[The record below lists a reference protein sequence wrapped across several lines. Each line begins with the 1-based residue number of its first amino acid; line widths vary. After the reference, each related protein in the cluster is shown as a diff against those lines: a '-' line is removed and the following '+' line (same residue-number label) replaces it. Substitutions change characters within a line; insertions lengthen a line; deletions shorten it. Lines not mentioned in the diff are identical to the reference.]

1 MKIVITESQ
10 LKKIISENRPLTKS
24 EYEERVNKSL
34 ELAKNYPNPR
44 QFALDH
50 PKLWYFIRRND
61 LLDLV
66 FPNRKKYS
74 EDYTDEK
81 ALKIASRYATGIDLE
96 LDYPSLYRYLGKN
109 NLLKRAFPNA
119 DENATTS
126 IKYRGAVGSGNDDP
140 NSNPDVQKYFDYL
153 MDRASSYRDMKDV
166 KKRNPELYNKLRDLG
181 HDIHFDSQSDDI
193 MEQQTTNL
201 TVPEQTLL
209 GFLNQYLEVDND
221 FKDIP
226 MDELRKNLI
235 FGEKTVYPM
244 LKSLI
249 EKRKTGKKTYN
260 DKIFNAL
267 LKSMEQV
274 TTQEQRYQLF
284 KDAEKVG
291 DVTYNVQY

>member
-10 LKKIISENRPLTKS
+10 LRTII
-24 EYEERVNKSL
+24 
-34 ELAKNYPNPR
+34 
-44 QFALDH
+44 
-50 PKLWYFIRRND
+50 
-61 LLDLV
+61 
-66 FPNRKKYS
+66 
-74 EDYTDEK
+74 
-81 ALKIASRYATGIDLE
+81 
-96 LDYPSLYRYLGKN
+96 
-109 NLLKRAFPNA
+109 
-119 DENATTS
+119 
-126 IKYRGAVGSGNDDP
+126 
-140 NSNPDVQKYFDYL
+140 
-153 MDRASSYRDMKDV
+153 
-166 KKRNPELYNKLRDLG
+166 
-181 HDIHFDSQSDDI
+181 
-193 MEQQTTNL
+193 EQQRNL

-267 LKSMEQV
+267 VKSMEQV